1 MDKALGMQNPMVDN
15 VVLLASRLL
24 LAWIF
29 VHEGVFLATNFA
41 AASAGMAKAGVPA
54 LALVAT
60 IGLQLVAGIAIAVG
74 WHARLGAAAL
84 GLFCLATAILFHTN
98 FANRNELLHF
108 EKDLAIAGGM
118 FILMLRGAGGY
129 SVQAFARQRDELL
142 TMVGNGFPG
151 FLNWGRISVTTR
163 SFRKRLTDRQ
173 FRYNQVHAAPR
184 QRKTGLQAD
193 RYPSDRFGRS
203 EEATMTLST
212 SDDNSVLLVHAY
224 LDGELDPANALEIA
238 AADEHR
244 SSARRRG
251 RACQGFAATY
261 S

>member
-1 MDKALGMQNPMVDN
+1 MGKALEISMLEN

-29 VHEGVFLATNFA
+29 VHEGVFLAVNFA
-41 AASAGMAKAGVPA
+41 AASASMAKAGVPA

-118 FILMLRGAGGY
+118 FFLMLRGAGDY
-129 SVQAFARQRDELL
+129 SFGGLASR
-142 TMVGNGFPG
+142 
-151 FLNWGRISVTTR
+151 RISYNDGWHRVVRAFESGAIVRDDAIVSKKAGWLTR
-163 SFRKRLTDRQ
+163 K
-173 FRYNQVHAAPR
+173 A
-184 QRKTGLQAD
+184 
-193 RYPSDRFGRS
+193 
-203 EEATMTLST
+203 
-212 SDDNSVLLVHAY
+212 
-224 LDGELDPANALEIA
+224 
-238 AADEHR
+238 
-244 SSARRRG
+244 
-251 RACQGFAATY
+251 
-261 S
+261 